1 MRKATRRE
9 FDSELSKVCAR
20 QVEKEGRKEW
30 ERAVM
35 RQTLRQIN
43 LAVVEQV
50 RHRWRPNG
58 SSTRGAGF

>member
-1 MRKATRRE
+1 LRKATRRE
-9 FDSELSKVCAR
+9 FDLRRLSKDCAW

-50 RHRWRPNG
+50 RHR
-58 SSTRGAGF
+58 

>member
-1 MRKATRRE
+1 MISCHNLAIVTSRLRNASSF
-9 FDSELSKVCAR
+9 FDGSQRTAR

-50 RHRWRPNG
+50 RHR
-58 SSTRGAGF
+58 